1 MHLLP
6 FPPLLFNAQAYRS
19 TELPMFT
26 LQGYV
31 MVAGDISPYRN
42 SEGGSGRITAISG
55 AGADQTVNVKYTLTN
70 TTEKDIPIC
79 RLTTTPMPYHDLA
92 TPTRSACKPV
102 VKLDSSKYPIKT
114 LPPRGTLIER
124 LHAARGSRKHE
135 RLGWLRDDDAQHEG
149 KVLTV
154 MERRDR
160 TLKYA
165 LQLKSYVQGK
175 ADEKGVE
182 VKAYTRHDS
191 RCSDGNFGIVS
202 SAISQVD
209 VPKGELSKRFLCWAM
224 GNRSTSSLIK
234 WTKNDG
240 KDGRAAPVC
249 KKPRRGLAGLSVI
262 DDKDW
267 AAEIFTA
274 KRLYLD
280 HEVGSFI
287 NGSDDFFTA
296 EDKAAERKRKEI
308 EWDTAVIKDTRK
320 MVLWDCKRRNHLERQ
335 PHIRTDL
342 VTQLLANSCTSFE
355 GLAESIGYWCS
366 VATIKKWLHSFDTF
380 GIYRKEI
387 KPGLTPGITCR
398 SLWMALLVFCLSF
411 FPHSSSFLLLHF
423 HFPF

>member
-1 MHLLP
+1 
-6 FPPLLFNAQAYRS
+6 
-19 TELPMFT
+19 
-26 LQGYV
+26 
-31 MVAGDISPYRN
+31 MVEGDITPYRN
-42 SEGGSGRITAISG
+42 SEGGSGRIIGISG
-55 AGADQTVNVKYTLTN
+55 VGADQTVNVKYTLTN
-70 TTEKDIPIC
+70 AVEKDIPIS

-92 TPTRSACKPV
+92 TPTRSALKP
-102 VKLDSSKYPIKT
+102 KLDFSKHPIRI

-160 TLKYA
+160 VLKYA
-165 LQLKSYVQGK
+165 LELKSYVQGK
-175 ADEKGVE
+175 ADEKGVT
-182 VKAYTRHDS
+182 VKVYTRHDS

-202 SAISQVD
+202 SAVSQVD

-280 HEVGSFI
+280 HEVGAFI

-296 EDKAAERKRKEI
+296 EDKVAERKRKEI
-308 EWDTAVIKDTRK
+308 EWDTVVIKDAKK

-387 KPGLTPGITCR
+387 KPGLTPGNPPN
-398 SLWMALLVFCLSF
+398 LLSPASPIIPF
-411 FPHSSSFLLLHF
+411 FLLI
-423 HFPF
+423 

>member
-1 MHLLP
+1 
-6 FPPLLFNAQAYRS
+6 
-19 TELPMFT
+19 MFT

-42 SEGGSGRITAISG
+42 SDGGSGLITAISV
-55 AGADQTVNVKYTLTN
+55 AGADQTVTVKYTFTN
-70 TTEKDIPIC
+70 KIEKDIPIS

-92 TPTRSACKPV
+92 TPTRSACKPMA
-102 VKLDSSKYPIKT
+102 KLDFNKHPNT
-114 LPPRGTLIER
+114 PLPPRGTLIER
-124 LHAARGSRKHE
+124 LHAARGSRKYE
-135 RLGWLRDDDAQHEG
+135 RLGWLLDDDAKHEG

-154 MERRDR
+154 MEKKVR
-160 TLKYA
+160 TLKHA
-165 LQLKSYVQGK
+165 LELKNYVQGK
-175 ADEKGVE
+175 ADEKGVT
-182 VKAYTRHDS
+182 VKAYTHHDS

-202 SAISQVD
+202 SAASQVNI
-209 VPKGELSKRFLCWAM
+209 PKGELSKRFLCWAM

-280 HEVGSFI
+280 HEVGACM
-287 NGSDDFFTA
+287 NGGDDFFTTA
-296 EDKAAERKRKEI
+296 DKAAERKRKEV
-308 EWDTAVIKDTRK
+308 EWDTVVSKDDTK

-366 VATIKKWLHSFDTF
+366 AATIKKRLHSFDTF

-387 KPGLTPGITCR
+387 KPGLTPGIS
-398 SLWMALLVFCLSF
+398 SLPLSLYFSCFSFSPPLLRPWGCCCGS
-411 FPHSSSFLLLHF
+411 
-423 HFPF
+423 